1 MDRQA
6 LLEQSIMALAQRA
19 GVERPVFHVI
29 SVSQDSAGIFLMQTC
44 WPDGQSIC
52 EALARAVDAFPK
64 DHYTTCVALLPE
76 VVDQIICAA
85 RERQPSGHASVA
97 TEQRV

>member
-1 MDRQA
+1 MDRRA

-19 GVERPVFHVI
+19 GVDRPVFHVI

-44 WPDGQSIC
+44 WPDGQTIC
-52 EALARAVDAFPK
+52 EAIARAVDAFPK
-64 DHYTTCVALLPE
+64 DHYSTCVALLPD
-76 VVDQIICAA
+76 VVDQIIHAA
-85 RERQPSGHASVA
+85 RQRHPSGQESVA

>member
-1 MDRQA
+1 MDRRA

-19 GVERPVFHVI
+19 SVERPVFHVI

-52 EALARAVDAFPK
+52 EAIARAVDAFPK
-64 DHYTTCVALLPE
+64 DHYTTCVALLPD
-76 VVDQIICAA
+76 VVDQIIRAA
-85 RERQPSGHASVA
+85 RERQSSGQESIA

>member
-1 MDRQA
+1 MDRRA
-6 LLEQSIMALAQRA
+6 LLEQSILALAQRA

-29 SVSQDSAGIFLMQTC
+29 SVSQDSAGIYLMQTC

-52 EALARAVDAFPK
+52 EAIARSVEAFPK

-76 VVDQIICAA
+76 VVDQIIRAA
-85 RERQPSGHASVA
+85 RERQPAAQASVA
-97 TEQRV
+97 TEDRV

>member
-1 MDRQA
+1 MDRRA

-52 EALARAVDAFPK
+52 EAIARAVDAFPK
-64 DHYTTCVALLPE
+64 DHYTTCVALLPD
-76 VVDQIICAA
+76 VVDQIIRAA
-85 RERQPSGHASVA
+85 RQKQPSGQAPTA